1 EPPGV
6 RMPGESTYSTGR
18 RRARRLATWWLL
30 VRFSACQSLPT
41 YTTPSPCNPALAG
54 CSLIA
59 PPAHQP
65 GNAAGM
71 DPVLAQAR
79 DALQVRFH
87 PPEAG
92 RGDETGHQAGLAQVA
107 HPLDRRPGI
116 TRVIKHLAGGDQ
128 VEPMALLAP
137 GLSEDVTGGE
147 LRLRGALPCPGD
159 RLAAHVDAVD
169 LVRHFGEPAGL
180 VAFPAPQFQQRANPA
195 ERLLDD
201 RVGGVE
207 ARVLQLGIH
216 VPGVLDGVGQFQ
228 ALVVVRAC
236 DPAQRILHP
245 QPPLRLP
252 GAPRHLAEHHSSP
265 VSLHSPDSPAPFPP
279 VPASVSRAMCSGRNA
294 ELCQAITRP
303 QWKRTPDGPYSPS
316 TSSPDRGGPS
326 LARTC
331 AA

>member
-1 EPPGV
+1 MPAWRRARCTAQRPNSRLQASTPGMRRSGSCGTVQSHSSGSTCRGRRSAARSLRTARLRSRPEPPGV

-30 VRFSACQSLPT
+30 VRFSACQSLPK

-216 VPGVLDGVGQFQ
+216 VPGVLDVVGQFQ
-228 ALVVVRAC
+228 ALV
-236 DPAQRILHP
+236 
-245 QPPLRLP
+245 
-252 GAPRHLAEHHSSP
+252 
-265 VSLHSPDSPAPFPP
+265 
-279 VPASVSRAMCSGRNA
+279 
-294 ELCQAITRP
+294 
-303 QWKRTPDGPYSPS
+303 
-316 TSSPDRGGPS
+316 
-326 LARTC
+326 
-331 AA
+331 